1 MSSSLPSYFPS
12 LSQQLTE
19 LVAIPSVS
27 SHSERWDMGNR
38 PVVEQL
44 ATWLEDLGFACE
56 LLPIDGNPDKVNLIA
71 TLGSGPGGLV
81 LSGHTDT
88 VPYDD
93 ARWQSDPF
101 KLTERDNKWYGL
113 GATDMKGFFPV
124 AIEAAREFANT
135 PLQQP
140 LIILATADE
149 ESSMS
154 GARALAELG
163 RPKARYAV
171 IGEPTGLV
179 PIRMHKGIMME
190 EIRIQGQSGHSSNP
204 ALGNNAMETMHRA
217 IADIMQ
223 FRTELQAQY
232 QHAGF
237 DIQVPTLNL
246 GCIHGGDNPNRICGH
261 CEMQFDLR
269 ALPGMDNEEL
279 RGLIRQRLQ
288 PLAEQ
293 SGSQI
298 ELQTLFGGVPA
309 FEEPAT
315 SAIVQ
320 AAEKLTG
327 NSAESVAFATE
338 APFLQQLGMET
349 IVMGPGSIDQ
359 AHQPDEFIALDQ
371 IQPAVNTLK
380 ALIRKFCL

>member
-71 TLGSGPGGLV
+71 TLGTGPGGLV

-293 SGSQI
+293 SGSHI

>member
-71 TLGSGPGGLV
+71 TLGTGPGGLV